1 MKDKDEK
8 LKALQLLTKEFK
20 HKKYGVYVRGELNVF
35 ISGSSEEI
43 GFQTDSSDVILSLSL
58 SGAVIEYDYW
68 DEDLDD
74 YICGKEELTYEVV
87 LCEICKVV
95 GSVD

>member
-1 MKDKDEK
+1 MKIKDEK
-8 LKALQLLTKEFK
+8 LKALKLLTNEFK
-20 HKKYGVYVRGELNVF
+20 HEKYGVYVRRELGF
-35 ISGSSEEI
+35 LISGLSKEI
-43 GFQTDSSDVILSLSL
+43 GFQTESSDVILSLSL
-58 SGAVIEYDYW
+58 SGAVIEYDCW

-74 YICGKEELTYEVV
+74 YICGKKELTYEVV